1 MFLQQLCALFL
12 LDPQSRSSGAPEQK
26 YAVRI
31 SQILGAQYEERSQ
44 QLYLLAS
51 QEEGRLCTLHVDD
64 VVVMTTAALRVLA
77 MQQDWFFFT
86 LEPGV
91 SGKRMEP
98 HYIPTELEAVFMPQ
112 GRATRP
118 ALVSLEAD
126 LILKNQATARGSKQW
141 PSEIDLLAEQIHRRV
156 SSGQPVKDVAGEI
169 HRLFFALE
177 TNTFKSAD
185 WLNIAF
191 PNPRVHVLL
200 PKDEME
206 KETGDELLAERQFA
220 SVMETVFNQVLA
232 DPGRS
237 GENCRALRNLL
248 LLSRIIGWTQ
258 DIDVPINAEA
268 LAAYQVSAQPLPL
281 IPSRMVRRRVP
292 VSDNRQVRVQLAGG
306 VVFNV
311 AERPRLRPAV
321 SHSGAAVRLLPV
333 SHTRR
338 QLQPSR
344 PRIINPVREVTIRSP
359 PPFLVE
365 QVVTNEQTIC
375 RINVTSLVTGSIQ

>member
-1 MFLQQLCALFL
+1 
-12 LDPQSRSSGAPEQK
+12 
-26 YAVRI
+26 
-31 SQILGAQYEERSQ
+31 
-44 QLYLLAS
+44 
-51 QEEGRLCTLHVDD
+51 
-64 VVVMTTAALRVLA
+64 
-77 MQQDWFFFT
+77 
-86 LEPGV
+86 
-91 SGKRMEP
+91 
-98 HYIPTELEAVFMPQ
+98 
-112 GRATRP
+112 
-118 ALVSLEAD
+118 
-126 LILKNQATARGSKQW
+126 
-141 PSEIDLLAEQIHRRV
+141 
-156 SSGQPVKDVAGEI
+156 
-169 HRLFFALE
+169 
-177 TNTFKSAD
+177 
-185 WLNIAF
+185 
-191 PNPRVHVLL
+191 
-200 PKDEME
+200 
-206 KETGDELLAERQFA
+206 
-220 SVMETVFNQVLA
+220 METVFDQVLA